1 MPGTE
6 ILVVDDNHA
15 NILAIRATL
24 EPMGFLLVE
33 ASSGREALRLLLD
46 RDFSLILLDVQMPG
60 LDGFETARLVR
71 SRPRTQSTPI
81 IFVTAFGQDERDVM
95 RGYELGA
102 VDFLFKPIVP
112 EVLRAKATVF
122 VDLQRRTAEAEAQAH
137 IIRELERAAAA
148 RRLASERQQWEAERL
163 RAESQRK
170 DEFLAMLAHE
180 LRNPLSPL
188 SNGLEVLG
196 SGVGEELRPV
206 VAPMR
211 RQLDHLVRLVDDLL
225 DLARVSQG
233 KISLENERLD
243 LGALVV
249 STVEALRPAAEARGH
264 TLTMACEDDL
274 WVSGDA
280 VRLSQVVQN
289 LLSNAIRYTDD
300 GGQVRV
306 GAHGAGTDVIIE
318 VADNGRGIGPELL
331 EDIFHLFVQERDH
344 GEGLGLGLNLVKRL
358 VHMHDGE
365 VVAES
370 DGAGA
375 GARFEVRLPRVE
387 APRADAAPRPPA
399 DASVD
404 ASDSPARRV
413 LLVDDNADILTT
425 TRFVLESWGHQVVA
439 TTEGAHAIELAA
451 AESFDLALVD
461 ITMPVMDG
469 FTVAR
474 HLRDLVPC
482 PRLVAVTGHADPA
495 SQRRIREAGFDAHLT
510 KPADLSALEA
520 LLRSPSE

>member
-24 EPMGFLLVE
+24 EPMGFSLVE

-60 LDGFETARLVR
+60 LDGFETARLIR

-102 VDFLFKPIVP
+102 VDFMFKPIVP

-122 VDLQRRTAEAEAQAH
+122 VDLQRRTAEAEAQAQV
-137 IIRELERAAAA
+137 IRDLERAAAA

-188 SNGLEVLG
+188 SNGLQVLTD
-196 SGVGEELRPV
+196 GVDDTLRPV

-233 KISLENERLD
+233 KISLEQEALD
-243 LGALVV
+243 LGALVEH
-249 STVEALRPAAEARGH
+249 TVGALQPSAEAREHRLRVEAPRG
-264 TLTMACEDDL
+264 L
-274 WVSGDA
+274 WVCGDA

-289 LLSNAIRYTDD
+289 LVTNAIRYTDV
-300 GGQVRV
+300 GGRIDVRV
-306 GAHGAGTDVIIE
+306 EGDDDRVT
-318 VADNGRGIGPELL
+318 VAVVDNGRGIG
-331 EDIFHLFVQERDH
+331 EDLIDDVFELFVQERGH

-358 VHMHDGE
+358 VTMHDGE
-365 VVAES
+365 VSAES
-370 DGAGA
+370 PGPGQGAT
-375 GARFEVRLPRVE
+375 FRVALTRVDAPVETDDAEPSPPPE
-387 APRADAAPRPPA
+387 AP
-399 DASVD
+399 VD
-404 ASDSPARRV
+404 DGGCRV
-413 LLVDDNADILTT
+413 LLVDDNDDILTT
-425 TRFVLESWGHQVVA
+425 TRFVLEAWGHEVVA
-439 TTEGAHAIELAA
+439 TTEGTEAIQLAA
-451 AESFDLALVD
+451 ETRFDLALVD

-474 HLRDLVPC
+474 HLRALDHC
-482 PRLVAVTGHADPA
+482 PRLVAVTGHADP
-495 SQRRIREAGFDAHLT
+495 SSRRRIQEAGFDAHLT
-510 KPADLSALEA
+510 KPADLSELES